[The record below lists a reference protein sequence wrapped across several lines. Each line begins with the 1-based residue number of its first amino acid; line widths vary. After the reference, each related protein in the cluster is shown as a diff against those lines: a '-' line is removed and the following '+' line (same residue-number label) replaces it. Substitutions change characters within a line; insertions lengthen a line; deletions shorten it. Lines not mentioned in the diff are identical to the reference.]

1 MTEDFTT
8 KYKPTIL
15 EEYYCDEEL
24 KAKIQSYIDS
34 DSRKPLIFYGPA
46 GTGKTTLAQ
55 VICNEVGAHMYNV
68 NASMENGVDK
78 IREDVVTWAR
88 NTVIGS
94 NGLKMIFF
102 DEADRLTPQAQDA
115 LKRTIDDYS
124 KNTIFVFC
132 TNNIHKIIEPL
143 KSRANTTTFQIGYA
157 SDDVIRSLLIEVVH
171 KIYSNKA
178 PDVSI
183 DIDAIVK
190 VAHGEPRHAIN
201 LLQSYVDGSFTVPD
215 VTTHDRFVE
224 FISKTLSSNYSALE
238 ILPLI
243 NEDDLNELSSF
254 ILEDEMG
261 YIMLRKADKKHNDV
275 LKIIADT
282 DRAMQHSI
290 NKDVHLLNMIIRLS
304 EL

>member
-1 MTEDFTT
+1 
-8 KYKPTIL
+8 
-15 EEYYCDEEL
+15 
-24 KAKIQSYIDS
+24 
-34 DSRKPLIFYGPA
+34 
-46 GTGKTTLAQ
+46 
-55 VICNEVGAHMYNV
+55 
-68 NASMENGVDK
+68 
-78 IREDVVTWAR
+78 
-88 NTVIGS
+88 
-94 NGLKMIFF
+94 MIFF

-157 SDDVIRSLLIEVVH
+157 SDEVIQDMV
-171 KIYSNKA
+171 
-178 PDVSI
+178 VSI
-183 DIDAIVK
+183 AQQLDEGFEMSMTNIKDIVK
-190 VAHGEPRHAIN
+190 TAHGEPRHAVN

-215 VTTHDRFVE
+215 VSVHDRFIE
-224 FISKTLSSNYSALE
+224 FISKTLSSNYSPLE
-238 ILPLI
+238 VLHLI
-243 NEDDLNELSSF
+243 NEDDLDGLSMSVLENEELYV
-254 ILEDEMG
+254 LV
-261 YIMLRKADKKHNDV
+261 RKHGKSHYDI